1 MLMFALDLPTA
12 LVMTVM
18 STLTMATCLVLVGGR
33 QRQDGLG
40 LWGTALLLQALAYS
54 LLALRGQVPD
64 VASIV
69 LANGLLASMYAC
81 VLAAIHR
88 FQGRSLPWLWLVL
101 PVMANLALF
110 TAFQDHYPMRVLL
123 AGCLYPLQI
132 ARMLWSLYQPG
143 HVPVGRGPLLVALGA
158 VLQVVLLIWRATA
171 LPWDQPSAQ
180 GGLMRDSG
188 LVQSL
193 TFLSTFISIQVS
205 SLGFIFMAKDRADED
220 NRHLAAVDPLTGVA
234 NRRTLITTLER
245 EIARAVRT
253 RQPLAVMMVDVDHF
267 KRINDT
273 HGHPVGDQ
281 VLCEVVAVLRARVR
295 LQDLVGRYGGEEFM
309 VILPDTPLAGAE
321 ALARQLCQSIATSR
335 CQTARGELAVSVSIG
350 VAGGPLAP
358 DTDWAM
364 LLSAADQALYRA
376 KENGR
381 NRVELSDSL
390 HPLASPADEPSSI
403 GQHAVPH
410 RRDDEALFG

>member
-1 MLMFALDLPTA
+1 
-12 LVMTVM
+12 MTVM

-205 SLGFIFMAKDRADED
+205 SLGFIFMAQSVSGASGPP
-220 NRHLAAVDPLTGVA
+220 ATPMLTLTA
-234 NRRTLITTLER
+234 SSP
-245 EIARAVRT
+245 RAVWHREVAIDWHNW
-253 RQPLAVMMVDVDHF
+253 RASASAPASGVSG
-267 KRINDT
+267 RITMN
-273 HGHPVGDQ
+273 
-281 VLCEVVAVLRARVR
+281 
-295 LQDLVGRYGGEEFM
+295 
-309 VILPDTPLAGAE
+309 
-321 ALARQLCQSIATSR
+321 S
-335 CQTARGELAVSVSIG
+335 
-350 VAGGPLAP
+350 
-358 DTDWAM
+358 
-364 LLSAADQALYRA
+364 
-376 KENGR
+376 
-381 NRVELSDSL
+381 
-390 HPLASPADEPSSI
+390 SPP
-403 GQHAVPH
+403 
-410 RRDDEALFG
+410 